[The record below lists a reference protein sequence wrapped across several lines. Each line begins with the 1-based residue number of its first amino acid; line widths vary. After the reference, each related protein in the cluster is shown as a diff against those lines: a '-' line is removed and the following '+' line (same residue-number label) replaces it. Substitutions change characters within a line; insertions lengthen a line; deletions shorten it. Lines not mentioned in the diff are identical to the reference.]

1 MIKELIKDLSYD
13 KITLNQALMRA
24 KLISFEINN
33 DDFKNWIN
41 KELNGYLNTDKLPEY
56 RIVPCDVF
64 AVLEAYGQRK
74 MVPYDLTNI
83 DKDLGGE
90 IYKMK
95 VQQSVTLIEN
105 GLKDTDETYGYQDF
119 PFQLVQMLREM
130 SDNNF
135 ITNVK
140 RRIQFSQMEH
150 ILNLTK
156 QKLIDTLLD
165 LDKTFPN
172 MQDNY
177 QNTEE
182 NKEKT
187 NTIINNHIYGEN
199 ANSNIGIGDNI
210 SQKISNIYNQ
220 KVENVL
226 SELKTLGVPEEDLV
240 EVKEIVE
247 NETDKTNIGKKLMNW
262 VGKMATKA
270 IEKGIDLQ
278 IPLIMT
284 KIQELM

>member
-24 KLISFEINN
+24 KLIAFEINN

-105 GLKDTDETYGYQDF
+105 GLKDTNETYGYQDF

-140 RRIQFSQMEH
+140 RRIQFSQTEH

-187 NTIINNHIYGEN
+187 STIINNHIYGEN

-247 NETDKTNIGKKLMNW
+247 NETDKTNIGKKLMSW

>member
-24 KLISFEINN
+24 KLIAFEINN

-105 GLKDTDETYGYQDF
+105 GLKDTNETYGYQDF

-140 RRIQFSQMEH
+140 RRIQFSQTEH

-187 NTIINNHIYGEN
+187 STIINNHIYGEN

-247 NETDKTNIGKKLMNW
+247 NETDKTDIGKKLMSW

>member
-13 KITLNQALMRA
+13 KITLNQGLMRA
-24 KLISFEINN
+24 KLIAYEINN
-33 DDFKNWIN
+33 DDFKNWIS
-41 KELNGYLNTDKLPEY
+41 KELNGYNNEDKLPEY
-56 RIVPCDVF
+56 RIIPCDIF
-64 AVLEAYGQRK
+64 AQIEAYGQK
-74 MVPYDLTNI
+74 KLVPYDLTSL
-83 DKDLGGE
+83 DKDLDGML
-90 IYKMK
+90 YSMKML
-95 VQQSVTLIEN
+95 QSVSIIEK
-105 GLKDTDETYGYQDF
+105 GLTESNETYGYQDL
-119 PFQLVQMLREM
+119 PFALVQDLRKM
-130 SDNNF
+130 ADNNY

-140 RRIQFSQMEH
+140 RRIQFSQTEH

-165 LDKTFPN
+165 LEKTFPN

-187 NTIINNHIYGEN
+187 NTIINNHIYGEK

-220 KVENVL
+220 KVENIL
-226 SELKTLGVPEEDLV
+226 SELKTLGVPEEDLI
-240 EVKEIVE
+240 EVKEIVV
-247 NETDKTNIGKKLMNW
+247 NETDKTNIGKKLMSW
-262 VGKMATKA
+262 VGKMTTKA

-284 KIQELM
+284 KIQELL

>member
-24 KLISFEINN
+24 KLIAFEINN

-105 GLKDTDETYGYQDF
+105 GLKDTNETYGYQDF
-119 PFQLVQMLREM
+119 PFQFV
-130 SDNNF
+130 
-135 ITNVK
+135 
-140 RRIQFSQMEH
+140 
-150 ILNLTK
+150 
-156 QKLIDTLLD
+156 
-165 LDKTFPN
+165 
-172 MQDNY
+172 
-177 QNTEE
+177 
-182 NKEKT
+182 
-187 NTIINNHIYGEN
+187 
-199 ANSNIGIGDNI
+199 
-210 SQKISNIYNQ
+210 Q
-220 KVENVL
+220 KV
-226 SELKTLGVPEEDLV
+226 
-240 EVKEIVE
+240 
-247 NETDKTNIGKKLMNW
+247 
-262 VGKMATKA
+262 
-270 IEKGIDLQ
+270 
-278 IPLIMT
+278 
-284 KIQELM
+284 